1 MAGAGAEVFDF
12 AGCSAAGKALYLNA
26 LSRDDVDWRALLPA
40 LAAGNGFT
48 PPGLSHVRVAERDL
62 SSMGFMTHGHVDNDN
77 IHGHHHEGE
86 PEGAHI
92 IHTNDNVAAVLGLFW
107 FAGPQAPLLEI
118 HSPLVQSNPG
128 LAQLVFLAESSHFLD
143 YYYML
148 PTDKWRRVLAIYHP
162 NGPDSHIWLPD
173 GRRGGGNAIYKDE
186 VGESFMGGAIMAAAP
201 SFDISPLN
209 FFTHPT
215 TPAIAA
221 QIRPLLPLAVSAPPV
236 PPPPA
241 PPPTPPPIP
250 PAPPP
255 IPPPPVP
262 PPPKPGDAIFSGSF
276 KAAGALYGFTM
287 TLKGMPP
294 ASSLSAVIVYP
305 GKRTQTFGVGFP
317 RTVLGKALQW
327 IGSKL

>member
-12 AGCSAAGKALYLNA
+12 SGCSAAGKALYLNA

-40 LAAGNGFT
+40 LGSGNGFT
-48 PPGLSHVRVAERDL
+48 PRGLSHVRVAERDL
-62 SSMGFMTHGHVDNDN
+62 SSTGFVVELEGED
-77 IHGHHHEGE
+77 GHHHEDE
-86 PEGAHI
+86 PEGAHV
-92 IHTNDNVAAVLGLFW
+92 IHTKDNVAAVLGLFW
-107 FAGPQAPLLEI
+107 FAGPSAPLLEI
-118 HSPLVQSNPG
+118 HAPLVGAAPD
-128 LAQLVFLAESSHFLD
+128 LAQLVFLAESNHFLD

-173 GRRGGGNAIYKDE
+173 GRRGGGNARYQDL
-186 VGESFMGGAIMAAAP
+186 VGESFMGGAIAAAAP
-201 SFDISPLN
+201 SFDISPIN

-221 QIRPLLPLAVSAPPV
+221 QIRLLLPLAVTAPPI

-305 GKRTQTFGVGFP
+305 GGKKQSFNVGFP